1 MYTKLA
7 VAGAW
12 STLGVAV
19 VAGMLFAGQAAAAPN
34 HNVTVVIH
42 VSTEGLD
49 LSRPADARTF
59 YARLRNAAWVVCT
72 RGDRVDLL
80 PVDDLKGCYE
90 RALGGAIR
98 SANAPTLTQ
107 VYLATHTLEEAAAH
121 GIEVPAQL
129 AAK

>member
-1 MYTKLA
+1 MYSKLA
-7 VAGAW
+7 AAGAW
-12 STLGVAV
+12 SILGVAF
-19 VAGMLFAGQAAAAPN
+19 VAGMPFAAKAAAAAG

-42 VSTEGLD
+42 VSTAGLE
-49 LSRPADARTF
+49 LNRPADARTF
-59 YARLRNAAWVVCT
+59 YTRLKNAAWVACT

-80 PVDDLKGCYE
+80 PVDDLRGCYE

-107 VYLATHTLEEAAAH
+107 IYLATHTLGEAAAH